1 MVKNKMTYKLPE
13 GWIWT
18 SIGEIAVL
26 YSGGTPSR
34 ANSNFFRGNIPC
46 VNRKQKCSDFGKK
59 KYSHFGNNSAVI
71 LGTIL
76 Q

>member
-1 MVKNKMTYKLPE
+1 METARLPKNTELTGEGNHMTRHVKNLWKF
-13 GWIWT
+13 
-18 SIGEIAVL
+18 SSL
-26 YSGGTPSR
+26 YG
-34 ANSNFFRGNIPC
+34 C